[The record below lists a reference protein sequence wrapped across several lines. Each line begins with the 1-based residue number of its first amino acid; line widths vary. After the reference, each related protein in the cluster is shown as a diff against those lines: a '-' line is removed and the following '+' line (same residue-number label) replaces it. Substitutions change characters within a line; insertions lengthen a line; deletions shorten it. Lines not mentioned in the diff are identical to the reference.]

1 MKIQPGFYPINKT
14 LQRGETVGK
23 PAATQNFADFMQQ
36 QEEGRTQ
43 EELQRKLEDIRLQGE
58 RLTRSM
64 TLRELILYRQMVK
77 SFLEDTVRRG
87 IGLKNTKGWDRR
99 GRGKRYKIL
108 DEVDALLV
116 TMGEEL
122 LQTEEGR
129 LELLR
134 KVGEIRGLLINFAF

>member
-1 MKIQPGFYPINKT
+1 MKIQPGLFPVNKA
-14 LQRGETVGK
+14 LKRSESQGK
-23 PAATQNFADFMQQ
+23 PAQAQNFADLMQKHDEQ
-36 QEEGRTQ
+36 RTQ
-43 EELQRKLEDIRLQGE
+43 EELQRKLEEIRLQGE

-64 TLRELILYRQMVK
+64 TLRELVLYRQMVK
-77 SFLEDTVRRG
+77 SFLEDTLRRG
-87 IGLKNTKGWDRR
+87 VGLKVTQGWDRR

-108 DEVDALLV
+108 EEVDALLV
-116 TMGEEL
+116 GMGEEL

>member
-1 MKIQPGFYPINKT
+1 MKIQPGLFPINNT
-14 LQRGETVGK
+14 LQRGETAAR
-23 PAATQNFADFMQQ
+23 PAPAQNFADLMQQ
-36 QEEGRTQ
+36 QDEQRTQ

-64 TLRELILYRQMVK
+64 TVRELVLYRQMVK

-87 IGLKNTKGWDRR
+87 IGLKVTKGWDRR
-99 GRGKRYKIL
+99 GRGKRYKVL
-108 DEVDALLV
+108 EEVDAMLV
-116 TMGEEL
+116 GMGEEL

-134 KVGEIRGLLINFAF
+134 KVGEIRGLLINFIF